1 MQRRSVWVLAAFA
14 LVLLL
19 AACGGDDDAS
29 KSPVTGDE
37 VFRAVFDEPGPWDTG
52 TRTDEN
58 GDPLSS
64 LAVVDGRYQIDHMAA
79 RSSSFV
85 WGAGGEAVENAII
98 EVDVEQLSAEKD
110 NLYGVACRLAADERG
125 DTSGYALLLS
135 GDGHYGIAEIRSQS
149 LSFLLEWHQSDVIE
163 QGAASNT
170 IRAVCVD
177 DYLAVYANGK
187 FLGEITDDTYRRAGQ
202 VGLLAGVTAEADVS
216 VAFDNL
222 VVYEGALD

>member
-1 MQRRSVWVLAAFA
+1 MKRRSVWLLMVLA
-14 LVLLL
+14 LVALL

-29 KSPVTGDE
+29 KSPVKGDE
-37 VFRAVFDEPGPWDTG
+37 VFRAAFDEPGTWEVG

-64 LAVVDGRYQIDHMAA
+64 LAVVDGRYQIDHAAA

-85 WGAGGEAVENAII
+85 WGAGDETVENAII

-149 LSFLLEWHQSDVIE
+149 LSFLLEWHQSDVIKR
-163 QGAASNT
+163 GAASNT

-177 DYLAVYANGK
+177 DYFAVYANGE

-202 VGLLAGVTAEADVS
+202 VGLVAGVTAEAGVS
-216 VAFDNL
+216 VAFDDL
-222 VVYEGALD
+222 VVVQGTLE